1 MKNAP
6 TQTKDQSAVTGFHF
20 NTRGTLSAI
29 DWQAYALGEYRI
41 ECPRCGRGGRD
52 KTLGL
57 TIKTDTSLAHCF
69 RCEFVETYK
78 AGRESFTRGPT
89 FKPQRTPSLIKHES
103 LSQWG
108 RDLWTECRA
117 LDGLAL
123 EYLAYRRC
131 VIPPKES
138 DLRWH
143 QRLKHPS
150 GYTGPALVG
159 LVTDAT
165 TGEPLSLHR
174 TWITPTGKALVN
186 PPRMH
191 LANHSI
197 KNGCIRLWPDK
208 DVKTELAIAEGIET
222 ALSLAHGLTPVW
234 SVTDAGHMAK
244 FPVISSVETLTIAA
258 DNDSAGL
265 SAANKC
271 ASHWVSHGKRV
282 RVTRQHCNDINDLIM
297 EVSA

>member
-1 MKNAP
+1 
-6 TQTKDQSAVTGFHF
+6 
-20 NTRGTLSAI
+20 
-29 DWQAYALGEYRI
+29 
-41 ECPRCGRGGRD
+41 
-52 KTLGL
+52 
-57 TIKTDTSLAHCF
+57 
-69 RCEFVETYK
+69 
-78 AGRESFTRGPT
+78 
-89 FKPQRTPSLIKHES
+89 
-103 LSQWG
+103 
-108 RDLWTECRA
+108 
-117 LDGLAL
+117 
-123 EYLAYRRC
+123 
-131 VIPPKES
+131 
-138 DLRWH
+138 
-143 QRLKHPS
+143 
-150 GYTGPALVG
+150 
-159 LVTDAT
+159 
-165 TGEPLSLHR
+165 
-174 TWITPTGKALVN
+174 
-186 PPRMH
+186 MH